1 MSSKAVGV
9 WERISLRTKLT
20 ALSMALIGLLLV
32 VSSLGTIALL
42 RTYLQQSQDSVLVS
56 TATVMRTED
65 PTLVEARLATR
76 QLQLPNLPTD
86 YYIAYLKPTG
96 DIYLALAASTST
108 VGQLPNVTSFDLPS
122 VLATGGAPFEVDLA
136 GKVVPDNEGRGW
148 RIVAVPLENLSG
160 SLVVALP
167 TDSNNGLVRQYRAI
181 GLGFGTV
188 LLLLSGLS
196 IWLTITRALR
206 PLKEVERTAA
216 AVASGDTHQRL
227 MQLEG
232 TTEMARVNR
241 SLNTMLDS
249 IDQALSDRSKTVE
262 QMRVFLADASHELRT
277 PLVSVRGYAEL
288 YRMGALKDKA
298 SLDDAIGRIES
309 EAIRMTSLVENLLA
323 LARIDEVQPLQKSEI
338 DMVSICR
345 DAAKDVAVAEFKRR
359 IVVCDLDG
367 EPLDREAT
375 VRMVADANA
384 MRQVLINL
392 LANASRFTPEDGQV
406 EVALANTADSFVLEV
421 RDHGEGIP
429 EALREKVFERFF
441 RADSSR
447 NRGTGGSGLGLSICQ
462 ALIENHNGTIVA
474 LETPGGGTT
483 MRVEI
488 PIEK

>member
-42 RTYLQQSQDSVLVS
+42 RTYLQQSQDSVLIS

-167 TDSNNGLVRQYRAI
+167 TDSNNGLVRQYRTI
-181 GLGFGTV
+181 GFGFGAV

-227 MQLEG
+227 MELEG

-298 SLDDAIGRIES
+298 SLDDALGRIES

-323 LARIDEVQPLQKSEI
+323 LARIDEAQPLQKSEI
-338 DMVSICR
+338 DM
-345 DAAKDVAVAEFKRR
+345 VAVAEFKRR

-367 EPLDREAT
+367 EPLKSDASM
-375 VRMVADANA
+375 RMVADANA

-429 EALREKVFERFF
+429 EALRQKVFERFF

-462 ALIENHNGTIVA
+462 ALIANHNGTIVA

>member
-1 MSSKAVGV
+1 
-9 WERISLRTKLT
+9 
-20 ALSMALIGLLLV
+20 
-32 VSSLGTIALL
+32 
-42 RTYLQQSQDSVLVS
+42 
-56 TATVMRTED
+56 
-65 PTLVEARLATR
+65 
-76 QLQLPNLPTD
+76 
-86 YYIAYLKPTG
+86 
-96 DIYLALAASTST
+96 
-108 VGQLPNVTSFDLPS
+108 
-122 VLATGGAPFEVDLA
+122 
-136 GKVVPDNEGRGW
+136 
-148 RIVAVPLENLSG
+148 
-160 SLVVALP
+160 
-167 TDSNNGLVRQYRAI
+167 
-181 GLGFGTV
+181 
-188 LLLLSGLS
+188 
-196 IWLTITRALR
+196 
-206 PLKEVERTAA
+206 
-216 AVASGDTHQRL
+216 
-227 MQLEG
+227 
-232 TTEMARVNR
+232 
-241 SLNTMLDS
+241 
-249 IDQALSDRSKTVE
+249 
-262 QMRVFLADASHELRT
+262 
-277 PLVSVRGYAEL
+277 
-288 YRMGALKDKA
+288 
-298 SLDDAIGRIES
+298 
-309 EAIRMTSLVENLLA
+309 MTSLVENLLA
-323 LARIDEVQPLQKSEI
+323 LARIDEAQPLQKSEI